1 MNKEELISIQTEN
14 QKTLDGL
21 LPYIR
26 RIKRME
32 TRAKKIELILTPR
45 FDLIVFRDKKTNH
58 QYLQAKVYW
67 PDTNGKVKRLLSFSL
82 GNLINY
88 PNGKKDPITVNTAK
102 EEISNILMKKFGSL
116 I

>member
-1 MNKEELISIQTEN
+1 MNKEELIYIQEAN
-14 QKTLDGL
+14 QRMLDDL
-21 LPYIR
+21 LPHIQK
-26 RIKRME
+26 IKRLE
-32 TRAKKIELILTPR
+32 TRAKKIELVLTPR

-88 PNGKKDPITVNTAK
+88 PNGKKDPITINAAR
-102 EEISNILMKKFGSL
+102 EEISSILMKKFGVL